1 MKNKSSFGKTKR
13 DNTERNNKTK
23 ELVRNSKQTK
33 TGNNQLNERTYM
45 NIKHHLITVLAACC
59 ALGISTAGAQTYILT
74 DLGVLPGKEVSIP
87 TAINAAGYVTGTS
100 SAGESNQSAF
110 CYENSKRGMED
121 MSVIPGSIS
130 RGFGINGFDQM
141 VGDSTF
147 GKGRTISH
155 AALFTK
161 GAVLD
166 LGTLKNSGVFSY
178 SRANGINALGQV
190 VGFAGSKRDS
200 SESRAFAWTSST
212 GMFDLGTLG
221 GRYAQAVA
229 INDAGV
235 VTGNSEITESSVGD
249 QVSHAFI
256 YRPFSVGIEGMRDLG
271 TLGGDYSYGTFINA
285 KNHVVGYST
294 VNKSDDRIHAFLHNG
309 KTMIDLGS
317 LSGASLKSDIS
328 FALGVNA
335 SDEVVGYSYLPSNKQ
350 PAPQQVAFIYR
361 EGLMVNL
368 NDLVSQPGPGVLK
381 YRLDAAT
388 AINDEGQIAVI
399 AFDRS
404 TGNFRAVL
412 LTPIAKGK

>member
-1 MKNKSSFGKTKR
+1 
-13 DNTERNNKTK
+13 
-23 ELVRNSKQTK
+23 
-33 TGNNQLNERTYM
+33 M

-59 ALGISTAGAQTYILT
+59 ALGISSASAQNYTLT
-74 DLGVLPGKEVSIP
+74 DLGVLPEKEVSIP

-100 SAGESNQSAF
+100 SAGESNQSTF
-110 CYENSKRGMED
+110 CYENSKTGMED

-166 LGTLKNSGVFSY
+166 LGTLRSAGLNSY

-190 VGFAGSKRDS
+190 VGFAGSKRDG
-200 SESRAFAWTSST
+200 SESRAFAWTTAS

-221 GRYAQAVA
+221 GTYAQAVA
-229 INDAGV
+229 INDAGF
-235 VTGNSEITESSVGD
+235 VTGNAQLPVSSVGGVE
-249 QVSHAFI
+249 VSHAFI
-256 YRPFSVGIEGMRDLG
+256 YQAFSITERNTKPMADLG
-271 TLGGDYSYGTFINA
+271 TLGGDDSYGTFINA

-399 AFDRS
+399 AFDKS
-404 TGNFRAVL
+404 TGDFRAVL
-412 LTPIAKGK
+412 LTPIVKGK